1 MEAAKMGRQSGG
13 YLLPLILIFGFVV
26 WFVLPLPLG
35 IIHGLVQNRW
45 MLQDTSRA
53 WAYIGVVAAVL
64 FLAIAI
70 PLVIFQRSLFQW
82 SVLLGLAGWS
92 LLSGWYGGPIALNL
106 RNHSSTA
113 HGQEVRFKIV
123 HLLKGLVEIQTVEED
138 NDKITFK
145 CSTSLWTSHYHP
157 ETRTAP
163 GLVYRGRL
171 GLLWGEFKDK

>member
-1 MEAAKMGRQSGG
+1 MGRQSGG

-113 HGQEVRFKIV
+113 HGQEVEFKIV
-123 HLLKGLVEIQTVEED
+123 HLLKGLVEIQAVGETTTED
-138 NDKITFK
+138 TFK
-145 CSTSLWTSHYHP
+145 CSTSLWHHSYHP
-157 ETRTAP
+157 GKQARP
-163 GLVYRGRL
+163 PVCLSRSSRPSMGRIQ
-171 GLLWGEFKDK
+171 G